1 MTKMDEIKINQMNL
15 INIMLFLIN
24 HNSKEINLIIKQMNL
39 IILNN
44 I

>member
-1 MTKMDEIKINQMNL
+1 MALIKIKTINL
-15 INIMLFLIN
+15 INIMLFLIK
-24 HNSKEINLIIKQMNL
+24 HNSKEINLIIKHMYL